1 MSVRRDYKPR
11 TAEKKPANRGVR
23 VLGWAVVTLALFGAG
38 AGGWGW
44 WQKHRAAK
52 AEEAAAAA
60 AAAVQAG
67 PAGGKPSLATLKAQD
82 ARAVG
87 SSSNTGKPGALPE
100 LPPSRFSFYHDLQ
113 KRQVQIQQDEIGRSG
128 KGPVPEGALNAQTI
142 VATPPAQSPAPAPAP
157 KPAPAPASSP
167 PPPAAQQTASA
178 TPAASGRGYLV
189 QAGVFSTSAQAERVR
204 ASLALLGVAA
214 RIEAGTTADG
224 AAVSR
229 VRLGPYKDAAQA
241 RAVTDKLGEAGIKAI
256 AIKLD

>member
-60 AAAVQAG
+60 AAAGQAG

-87 SSSNTGKPGALPE
+87 SSSTAARSGALPE

-142 VATPPAQSPAPAPAP
+142 VATPPAQAPAP
-157 KPAPAPASSP
+157 KPAPAASP
-167 PPPAAQQTASA
+167 PPAAAQQTASA

-229 VRLGPYKDAAQA
+229 VRLGPYKDAVQA
-241 RAVTDKLGEAGIKAI
+241 KAVTDKLGEAGIKAI

>member
-60 AAAVQAG
+60 AAAGQAG

-87 SSSNTGKPGALPE
+87 SSSTAARPGALPE

-142 VATPPAQSPAPAPAP
+142 VATPPAQAPAPAPAP
-157 KPAPAPASSP
+157 KPAPAASP
-167 PPPAAQQTASA
+167 PPAAAQQTASA

-229 VRLGPYKDAAQA
+229 VRLGPYKDAVQA
-241 RAVTDKLGEAGIKAI
+241 KAVTDKLGEAGIKAI